1 MFLENSRVEV
11 LNFYIKHWELLLSYV
26 SKFSTTGLN
35 NMFSIGA
42 SLVAKTVKNLPAMW
56 ENWVQS
62 LGWEDPL
69 KKAMDTTQVFLPRE
83 FHEQRILMGC
93 SPYG

>member
-11 LNFYIKHWELLLSYV
+11 LNFYIKHWELLLYYV

-35 NMFSIGA
+35 NMFSTGA
-42 SLVAKTVKNLPAMW
+42 SLVAKMVKNLPAMW

-69 KKAMDTTQVFLPRE
+69 KKAMDTTPVFWGFP
-83 FHEQRILMGC
+83 G
-93 SPYG
+93 G